1 MHGCMMTS
9 TQVELV
15 RAVLLLR
22 CGKWRGLCQENVD
35 SLPAVSVNAGLPEKR
50 NCLHD
55 QDSQLERHI
64 LVVDQGHQ
72 RPQLQM
78 YTKPQHNEHL
88 VRMSA

>member
-1 MHGCMMTS
+1 MENGEGFVMKMLT
-9 TQVELV
+9 
-15 RAVLLLR
+15 A
-22 CGKWRGLCQENVD
+22 CQ
-35 SLPAVSVNAGLPEKR
+35 LSVNAGLPEKR